1 MTSHG
6 SVQATL
12 RLLACA
18 AVVAMLPA
26 GAPVTA
32 QPPRDRVL
40 RPPAERVAIRG
51 RVIAADTGA
60 PLARAQVR
68 VLPRPGTSEGTAM
81 TDAAGRYELL
91 VRPGR
96 YTVQASKPAYMS
108 LSYGQ
113 RRAFEQG
120 TFVEARAGGAL
131 DDVSFTLPR
140 GAVVT
145 GTVFEP
151 FGEPAVGVG
160 VRVLRYEY
168 ADGGWRLAGTGRG
181 FPTTTDDRGI
191 FRVFGLPPGSYYVEA
206 SPSTFF
212 SRRGSA
218 AREYA
223 PTFYPGTTSIEA
235 AQLVDVDIG
244 EEVTIDFPLT
254 TVLTATVSG
263 HVVDEYGRPV
273 TNVPSVSLIR
283 EGPSGARGSRS
294 SGRLEADGR
303 FVINAVA
310 PGRYI
315 AYATE
320 TGAPGRTRF
329 ATAEVT
335 VSGERTDGVWLALTS
350 GASAR
355 GRIYFDPQVTPDFT
369 PDALQP
375 FTMPRGSG
383 LQLPVGRGIGHVNDD
398 WSFEIRGMSGPQL
411 VRLAGLPEGW
421 TLRTVAL
428 AGRDITDTPIVF
440 SRRMP
445 TTGLQVLLTDR
456 LTTVTGSAR
465 DTAGRPTTD
474 YTVVIF
480 PEEVALRVF
489 PSRFV
494 RSARPN
500 QDGEFTL
507 SGLPPSRYLA
517 YAAQALP
524 RGASTNLEF
533 LAGLAPAAERFSLRD
548 GEARNISLPLRPA
561 P

>member
-6 SVQATL
+6 SVRSAL
-12 RLLACA
+12 RFLAGTA
-18 AVVAMLPA
+18 IA
-26 GAPVTA
+26 GALGGGVPLTA

-40 RPPAERVAIRG
+40 SPPVERIAIRG
-51 RVIAADTGA
+51 RVVAADTGA
-60 PLARAQVR
+60 PLARVQVSA
-68 VLPRPGTSEGTAM
+68 RPGGSGRSAI
-81 TDAAGRYELL
+81 TDATGRYEML
-91 VRPGR
+91 VPPGR
-96 YTVQASKPAYMS
+96 YTVQASKPAYMT

-120 TFVEARAGGAL
+120 TIVEARAGSTL
-131 DDVSFTLPR
+131 EDISFTLPR
-140 GAVVT
+140 GAVIT

-151 FGEPAVGVG
+151 FGEPAVGVA

-206 SPSTFF
+206 SPFTFL
-212 SRRGSA
+212 SRRGPEV
-218 AREYA
+218 REYA

-235 AQLVDVDIG
+235 AQLVAVDIG
-244 EEVTIDFPLT
+244 EEVVIELPLT
-254 TVLTATVSG
+254 AVLTATVSG
-263 HVVDEYGRPV
+263 HVVEEYGRPV

-283 EGPSGARGSRS
+283 DGPTGARASRS

-303 FVINAVA
+303 FVINAVP

-320 TGAPGRTRF
+320 TGAPGHTRF
-329 ATAEVT
+329 ATAEVS
-335 VSGERTDGVWLALTS
+335 VSGERVDGVWLTLTS

-355 GRIYFDPQVTPDFT
+355 GRIFFESQVTPDFT

-398 WSFEIRGMSGPQL
+398 WSFEVRGMSGQQL

-421 TLRTVAL
+421 ALRTVAL

-440 SRRMP
+440 SRQMP
-445 TTGLQVLLTDR
+445 TTGLQILLTDR
-456 LTTVTGSAR
+456 LTEVVG
-465 DTAGRPTTD
+465 TAADAVGRPTTD

-480 PEEVALRVF
+480 PEDAALRVF

-500 QDGEFTL
+500 QDGEFSL

-517 YAAQALP
+517 YAAQAVP
-524 RGASTNLEF
+524 RGAWTNLEF
-533 LAGLAPAAERFSLRD
+533 LAEIAPAAERFSLGD
-548 GEARNISLPLRPA
+548 GETRHLSLPLRPA

>member
-1 MTSHG
+1 MTSRFP
-6 SVQATL
+6 VRPAR

-18 AVVAMLPA
+18 AIAGTLGAGTPA
-26 GAPVTA
+26 AA

-40 RPPAERVAIRG
+40 RPAPERVAIRG

-60 PLARAQVR
+60 PLVRAQVR
-68 VLPRPGTSEGTAM
+68 VFPRPGAAAT

-91 VRPGR
+91 VPPGR
-96 YTVQASKPAYMS
+96 YTVQASKPAYMT

-120 TFVEARAGGAL
+120 TFVEARAGAAL
-131 DDVSFTLPR
+131 DDVSFALPR

-145 GTVFEP
+145 GTVSEP

-168 ADGGWRLAGTGRG
+168 ADGGWRLAATGRG
-181 FPTTTDDRGI
+181 FPATTDDRGI

-206 SPSTFF
+206 SASTFL
-212 SRRGSA
+212 SRLGA
-218 AREYA
+218 AERDYA
-223 PTFYPGTTSIEA
+223 PTFFPGTTNLEA
-235 AQLVDVDIG
+235 AQLVEVDVG
-244 EEVTIDFPLT
+244 QEVTVDFPLT
-254 TVLTATVSG
+254 RVLTATVSG
-263 HVVDEYGRPV
+263 HVADESGRPV
-273 TNVPSVSLIR
+273 AGVPSVSLIR
-283 EGPSGARGSRS
+283 DGSAGARGSLS
-294 SGRLEADGR
+294 SGRPDADGR
-303 FVINAVA
+303 FVIHAVP
-310 PGRYI
+310 PGRYV

-320 TGAPGRTRF
+320 TGTPGRTRF
-329 ATAEVT
+329 ATAEVS
-335 VSGERTDGVWLALTS
+335 VSGERVEGVWLTLTS

-355 GRIYFDPQVTPDFT
+355 GRIFFDPQTAPDFP
-369 PDALQP
+369 PDVLQP
-375 FTMPRGSG
+375 FTMPRGAG

-398 WSFEIRGMSGPQL
+398 WSFEIRGMAGPQL
-411 VRLAGLPEGW
+411 VRLFGLPEGW
-421 TLRTVAL
+421 ALRTVAL

-440 SRRMP
+440 SRQMP
-445 TTGLQVLLTDR
+445 TTGLQILLTDR
-456 LTTVTGSAR
+456 LTELTGAAR
-465 DTAGRPTTD
+465 DALGRPTTD

-480 PEEVALRVF
+480 PEDPALRVF

-500 QDGEFTL
+500 QDGEFTV

-517 YAAQALP
+517 YAAQAVP

-533 LAGLAPAAERFSLRD
+533 LARIAPAAEPFSLGD
-548 GEARNISLPLRPA
+548 GESRRISLPLRPA